1 MHVAKLLIRSI
12 EDHAPIPLQISPYNT
27 GLSAADAFATDS
39 TAGIG
44 GWWLPTHCRMEAS
57 NVKWFRLDLDRCS
70 LPGWFKVSNGPS
82 LQKCIAALEALAQ
95 VVLLLLQVQQA
106 DAVAKHVV
114 LQFSQL
120 CDNAGVTAA
129 SAKMLSQSEPL
140 CWVLQCLGYY
150 CCKHSVS
157 LSLSHIAGIR
167 NTWADSLSRGDMPSG
182 FLPRNR
188 ILLVDD
194 LSVAAILHQPWR

>member
-1 MHVAKLLIRSI
+1 MLLQRTQQ
-12 EDHAPIPLQISPYNT
+12 L
-27 GLSAADAFATDS
+27 GLAD
-39 TAGIG
+39 G
-44 GWWLPTHCRMEAS
+44 GCPRIVEC
-57 NVKWFRLDLDRCS
+57 
-70 LPGWFKVSNGPS
+70 LPGWFKASNGPS

-95 VVLLLLQVQQA
+95 LVLLLLQVQQA
-106 DAVAKHVV
+106 DVVAKHVV

-140 CWVLQCLGYY
+140 CWALQCLGYY

-167 NTWADSLSRGDMPSG
+167 NTWADTLSRGDMPSG
-182 FLPRNR
+182 FLPQNR

-194 LSVAAILHQPWR
+194 LSVAAILQQPWR